1 MPTEPQST
9 PKPLGPVRCARAW
22 GVLLTVAVVGLV
34 TDLATKSIAFAT
46 VAQSPVLVK
55 REDVLAVASPSLLIE
70 THEPVVVIPRVLE
83 FTLVLNPG
91 AVFGVGAGQRVVFII
106 FTCFAMGF
114 AMYMFARWTV
124 ARDWS
129 SHAALGMLIS
139 GGLGNLYDR
148 LRFACVRDFIHPL
161 PDAVLPFGWEFPWGG
176 RVIWPYVSNVADLL
190 LIIGVAMLVWR
201 ALRPYK
207 AALGTPG
214 PVVRSSTRPD
224 HPGG

>member
-9 PKPLGPVRCARAW
+9 LPPLSPVRCARAW
-22 GVLLTVAVVGLV
+22 AVLATFALVGLV
-34 TDLATKSIAFAT
+34 ADLATKSIAFAT
-46 VAQSPVLVK
+46 VAPSPVHVN
-55 REDVLAVASPSLLIE
+55 REDVLAVTSPSLLIE
-70 THEPVVVIPRVLE
+70 SHEPVVVVPRLLE

-91 AVFGVGAGQRVVFII
+91 AVFGIGAGQRVVFII

-114 AMYMFARWTV
+114 AMYMFAKWTV

-201 ALRPYK
+201 ALRPCK
-207 AALGTPG
+207 AARGKPG
-214 PVVRSSTRPD
+214 KVAPSSTKPD
-224 HPGG
+224 FPRG

>member
-1 MPTEPQST
+1 MLLVVAG
-9 PKPLGPVRCARAW
+9 LGLIA
-22 GVLLTVAVVGLV
+22 
-34 TDLATKSIAFAT
+34 DLATKSLAFST
-46 VAQSPVLVK
+46 VAGAPVHVT
-55 REDVLAVASPSLLIE
+55 REDVLAVANPSLLIE
-70 THEPVVVIPRVLE
+70 AHRPVVVIPRVLE

-91 AVFGVGAGQRVVFII
+91 AVFGIGAGQRLVFIV

-114 AMYMFARWTV
+114 AMYMFAKWTL

-148 LRFACVRDFIHPL
+148 IRFACVRDFIHPL

-176 RVIWPYVSNVADLL
+176 RVLWPYVSNVADLL

-201 ALRPYK
+201 ALRPLR
-207 AALGTPG
+207 ATSGDEPLADG
-214 PVVRSSTRPD
+214 PSADRIS
-224 HPGG
+224 

>member
-1 MPTEPQST
+1 M
-9 PKPLGPVRCARAW
+9 
-22 GVLLTVAVVGLV
+22 VLLVVAVVGLIA
-34 TDLATKSIAFAT
+34 DLASKSIAFAT
-46 VAQSPVLVK
+46 VAPAPVHVK
-55 REDVLAVASPSLLIE
+55 REDVLAVANPSLLIE
-70 THEPVVVIPRVLE
+70 VHEPVVVIPRVLE

-91 AVFGVGAGQRVVFII
+91 AVFGIGAGQRVVFIV

-114 AMYMFARWTV
+114 AMYMFAKWTV
-124 ARDWS
+124 AGDWS

-190 LIIGVAMLVWR
+190 LIIGVAMLLWR
-201 ALRPYK
+201 ALRPYRPRSQGQPPK
-207 AALGTPG
+207 TTAAG
-214 PVVRSSTRPD
+214 PTA
-224 HPGG
+224 

>member
-1 MPTEPQST
+1 
-9 PKPLGPVRCARAW
+9 V
-22 GVLLTVAVVGLV
+22 VLLAVAVVGV
-34 TDLATKSIAFAT
+34 VADLASKSIAFST
-46 VAQSPVLVK
+46 VAGTPVIVT
-55 REDVLAVASPSLLIE
+55 REDVLATANPSLLIE
-70 THEPVVVIPRVLE
+70 AHEPVVVIPRVLE

-91 AVFGVGAGQRVVFII
+91 AVFGIGAGQRVVFIV

-114 AMYMFARWTV
+114 AMYMFAKWTV

-139 GGLGNLYDR
+139 GGIGNLYDR

-161 PDAVLPFGWEFPWGG
+161 PDAVLPFGWQFPWGG

-201 ALRPYK
+201 ALRPHRTR
-207 AALGTPG
+207 AAQAPG
-214 PVVRSSTRPD
+214 A
-224 HPGG
+224 